1 MRLPAPLPLC
11 LVLLALAGCTVEP
24 HPFEADK
31 LDPHAPILA
40 VPEALGVVVDPVQG
54 APDDAARTLA
64 DAMVLA
70 LQDVEVPASTT
81 AGNARSFHLSG
92 TAVPAQGAANGWEIR
107 WAMHD
112 AAGTEIGGDTQRIV
126 LPAGAQPDATAL
138 AGPMRGEAPKLA
150 ALIEDTA
157 PVEHQSTRR
166 LLVRAIAGAPGD
178 GAKSLKRSLA
188 FVLKQSGV
196 ALTDD
201 PQTPDTVA
209 VAGTVEARPIS
220 PDQDHIKILWH
231 VLKPDGSEAG
241 VITQENDV
249 PRTVI
254 EGQWG
259 DLAMAVAEAAAPD
272 LLRVV
277 ATVPESK

>member
-1 MRLPAPLPLC
+1 MRPAVPLLS
-11 LVLLALAGCTVEP
+11 LALLALAGCTVEP

-40 VPEALGVVVDPVQG
+40 VPEALGIVVEPVQG
-54 APDDAARTLA
+54 APDGVAPALA

-70 LQDVEVPASTT
+70 LQAIEIPASTT
-81 AGNARSFHLSG
+81 AGNARSFHL
-92 TAVPAQGAANGWEIR
+92 AGAAAPAAAGWDIR
-107 WAMHD
+107 WTLRD
-112 AAGTEIGGDTQRIV
+112 AAGVEIGGDTQRAM
-126 LPAGAQPDATAL
+126 LRPDAAPDAAAL
-138 AGPMRGEAPKLA
+138 AGSMRDEAPKLA

-166 LLVRAIAGAPGD
+166 LLVRAIEGAPGD
-178 GAKSLKRSLA
+178 GAKSLRRSLA
-188 FVLKQSGV
+188 FLLKQSGA

-209 VAGTVEARPIS
+209 IAGTVEVRPVP
-220 PDQDHIKILWH
+220 PDLDHIRILWH

-249 PRTVI
+249 PRVVI

-259 DLAMAVAEAAAPD
+259 DIGMAVAEAAAPD

-277 ATVPESK
+277 ATVPDGK